1 MRTSMPAL
9 IDTPLLP
16 SVYLCRALCSS
27 LLLAAGL
34 VGVASADEPYP
45 VKPIRLIVPF
55 APGGGTD
62 VVARAIAAKLSEAFG
77 KQVIVDNRA
86 GGGGT
91 LGVETAVRALPDGY
105 TIVLISASYATN
117 AAIYQLPYD
126 AVRDVTAVTQIFDSA
141 TIVALHPGLPVTNVR
156 ELIAYA
162 KTKPRSLNYASSGM
176 GSITHMSTE
185 LFDQLAG
192 TQMVHVPYKG
202 TGPAMTELLGGQI
215 QLIFGAV
222 ASVTPHMKTGRLR
235 GIAVT
240 SSKRSEAAPELP
252 PIADTVPGYEAG
264 IWYSALGPRGLPK
277 SVVQRWQR
285 EIDRA
290 IHLPDMKERM
300 AREGFEPVAG
310 SSEALRNLLKREVD
324 KWRTVVKK
332 GNIRI
337 DTRGL

>member
-1 MRTSMPAL
+1 MRRSAL
-9 IDTPLLP
+9 TIL
-16 SVYLCRALCSS
+16 A
-27 LLLAAGL
+27 LLAALTVTG
-34 VGVASADEPYP
+34 ATAADSYP

-62 VVARAIAAKLSEAFG
+62 VVARVIAQKLSEAFG

-91 LGVETAVRALPDGY
+91 VGVETTVRAVPDGY

-117 AAIYQLPYD
+117 AAIYKLPYD
-126 AVRDVTAVTQIFDSA
+126 AVRDITPVTQIFDSA
-141 TIVALHPGLPVTNVR
+141 TIVALHPAVPVSTVR
-156 ELIAYA
+156 ELIAYSKA
-162 KTKPRSLNYASSGM
+162 RPGVLNYGSSGM
-176 GSITHMSTE
+176 GSITQMSTE

-192 TQMVHVPYKG
+192 TRMTHVPYKG
-202 TGPAMTELLGGQI
+202 TGPAMTDLLGGQI

-222 ASVTPHMKTGRLR
+222 ASVMPHLKTARLR

-240 SSKRSEAAPELP
+240 SARRSDAAPDLP

-264 IWYSALGPRGLPK
+264 IWYAAVGPHGLPRA
-277 SVVQRWQR
+277 VVQLWQR

-290 IHLPDMKERM
+290 IRLPDMKERM

-310 SSEALRNLLKREVD
+310 SSGALQALLTREVD
-324 KWRTVVKK
+324 KWRVVVKK
-332 GNIRI
+332 GNIKV
-337 DTRGL
+337 DSPGA